1 MNELKDKK
9 SADGTVNAAVDN
21 AKDAVVSG
29 YETAK
34 AKVVEGVEKVAG
46 QAHELWDKA
55 ADTSIHD
62 AEASV
67 ARYVRKNPGKSLLVA
82 AGTGLLIGILLR
94 GRIG

>member
-1 MNELKDKK
+1 MIETQEKK
-9 SADGTVNAAVDN
+9 SAEAAVNGAIDS
-21 AKDAVVSG
+21 AKEAVVSG

-34 AKVVEGVEKVAG
+34 SRVVEGYEKVAG
-46 QAHELWDKA
+46 QAHEMWDKA

-67 ARYVRKNPGKSLLVA
+67 VRYVRHNPGKSLLVA